1 MVHNFGRRRTVVK
14 RESERILAEH
24 GGELAS
30 HSLIRALEKRTRYSL
45 VPSALGNL
53 LRPNPRI
60 ERITIGNVVYYKLRN
75 SRNPDEP
82 LHRRE

>member
-1 MVHNFGRRRTVVK
+1 MVHNFGRRRVIVK

-60 ERITIGNVVYYKLRN
+60 ERITNGNVVYYKLR
-75 SRNPDEP
+75 RNGNADEP
-82 LHRRE
+82 YIKSE